1 MCSILIRVVLGQD
14 RFCLINTCLD
24 QADMFLLHMKRGR
37 FRWKVCMPEKKTIIE
52 NKGKK
57 IVSSGLVR
65 RGFLV
70 GVSANILGQGYVLES
85 GETLIGRD
93 SSCRIRIN
101 DKQISGI
108 HCRINSSSQGII
120 IEDLDSSNGTYL
132 NRKKIKKPMPI
143 NYGDRIVIGE
153 SILRF
158 LFEEEL

>member
-1 MCSILIRVVLGQD
+1 MRSL
-14 RFCLINTCLD
+14 F
-24 QADMFLLHMKRGR
+24 ADEVSMS
-37 FRWKVCMPEKKTIIE
+37 EKKTIIE

-85 GETLIGRD
+85 GDTLIGRD
-93 SSCRIRIN
+93 STCRIRIN
-101 DKQISGI
+101 DKQISGT
-108 HCRINSSSQGII
+108 HCRINSSARGII

-132 NRKKIKKPMPI
+132 NRKKINKPMPV